1 MVVAKGVTLRV
12 RITSSLE
19 KGIEEAATRDRL
31 SSPDWV
37 RAVLARAVIQGAFG
51 DWKVAAAYK
60 GDRHG
65 PKPKRKPAT

>member
-1 MVVAKGVTLRV
+1 MVIAKGVTLRV
-12 RITSSLE
+12 RITSSLNE
-19 KGIEEAATRDRL
+19 GIEGAAQRDRL

-51 DWKVAAAYK
+51 DWKVAAAHK

-65 PKPKRKPAT
+65 SKPKRKSAE

>member
-12 RITSSLE
+12 RITSSLNE
-19 KGIEEAATRDRL
+19 GIEAAAQRDRL

-51 DWKVAAAYK
+51 DWKVAAAHK
-60 GDRHG
+60 GDRHAR
-65 PKPKRKPAT
+65 PKRKPA